1 LNMISVKTL
10 KYTLRESE
18 NKFSELRLFLAACLM
33 CFKTLIFFF
42 PSLLLVLEKREALQ
56 DEAGE
61 RLKGNNTKESHLS
74 LSSSDSHG

>member
-1 LNMISVKTL
+1 MISVKTL

-42 PSLLLVLEKREALQ
+42 FPSLLLVLEKREALQ

-61 RLKGNNTKESHLS
+61 RLKGNNIKESRLS